1 LNNQG
6 ARKIAKGNGVAG
18 VRLIIA
24 EDQLLVALD
33 METIVTNAG
42 HEVCGIAA
50 NADEALTLVAEHR
63 PDLALLDVELG
74 GTDGLEAARLIMD
87 RWQVPTL
94 LVTGHVSMEIARDV
108 GVVGLVRKPFTE
120 RTLLSTI
127 DACLDWLNHGVVQ
140 QPAPPG
146 FIGPDIAGP
155 EDDSHQPPPF
165 RRTEG

>member
-1 LNNQG
+1 MPG
-6 ARKIAKGNGVAG
+6 ARI
-18 VRLIIA
+18 IIA

-33 METIVTNAG
+33 METMINAAG

-87 RWQVPTL
+87 KWEIPTL
-94 LVTGHVSMEIARDV
+94 LVTGHVTMEIARGV

-120 RTLLSTI
+120 RVLLDTI
-127 DACLDWLNHGVVQ
+127 TACLDWLTRGVVHE
-140 QPAPPG
+140 PSPPG
-146 FIGPDIAGP
+146 FIGPDVT
-155 EDDSHQPPPF
+155 PPDRMSGARGF
-165 RRTEG
+165 RHMRPDG

>member
-1 LNNQG
+1 
-6 ARKIAKGNGVAG
+6 VAG

-127 DACLDWLNHGVVQ
+127 DACVEWLNHGVIQ

-155 EDDSHQPPPF
+155 EADPNHSPPAP
-165 RRTEG
+165 RSDG

>member
-1 LNNQG
+1 M
-6 ARKIAKGNGVAG
+6 
-18 VRLIIA
+18 RLIIA

-33 METIVTNAG
+33 METILTGAG
-42 HEVCGIAA
+42 HEVCGIAS

-94 LVTGHVSMEIARDV
+94 LVTGHVTMEIARGV

-120 RTLLSTI
+120 RTLLATI
-127 DACLDWLNHGVVQ
+127 DACLTWLADGVVQ
-140 QPAPPG
+140 EPRPPG
-146 FIGPDIAGP
+146 FIGPDI
-155 EDDSHQPPPF
+155 
-165 RRTEG
+165 

>member
-1 LNNQG
+1 V
-6 ARKIAKGNGVAG
+6 RG

-33 METIVTNAG
+33 METIVTGAG
-42 HEVCGIAA
+42 HEVCGIAS

-94 LVTGHVSMEIARDV
+94 LVTGHVTMEIARDA
-108 GVVGLVRKPFTE
+108 GVIGLVRKPFTD
-120 RTLLSTI
+120 RTLLATI
-127 DACLDWLNHGVVQ
+127 DACLAWLAYGVIQ
-140 QPAPPG
+140 EPRPPG
-146 FIGPDIAGP
+146 FIGPDI
-155 EDDSHQPPPF
+155 
-165 RRTEG
+165 

>member
-1 LNNQG
+1 M
-6 ARKIAKGNGVAG
+6 AG

-140 QPAPPG
+140 QPVPPG
-146 FIGPDIAGP
+146 FIGPDIAGQD
-155 EDDSHQPPPF
+155 EDGPHQPSPF
-165 RRTEG
+165 RRSES